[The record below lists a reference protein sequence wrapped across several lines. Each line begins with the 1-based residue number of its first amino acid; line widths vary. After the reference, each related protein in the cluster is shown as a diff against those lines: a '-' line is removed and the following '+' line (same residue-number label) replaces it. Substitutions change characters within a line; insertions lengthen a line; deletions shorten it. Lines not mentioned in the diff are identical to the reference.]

1 MSFIT
6 DPSSHPTQALPHRP
20 VRADDQVRDDTAD
33 GASPWLWATL
43 LAVLVVV
50 PTWWWARHSDE
61 SFATDTRPMPVA
73 SRQILPTSEGPRAM
87 TMIAHPPVRAPIST
101 AAAIPLPGNAMPSY
115 PSDIA
120 QTGIEASRTARLQ
133 LDVQGQVSAVTIVDR
148 SGSND
153 PRLDAAVMDSLRQWR
168 FEPATRDG
176 HAVVS
181 SVQVPVEFTAER

>member
-1 MSFIT
+1 MSFISH
-6 DPSSHPTQALPHRP
+6 PSSHPTQALPQRP
-20 VRADDQVRDDTAD
+20 VHAEDRVGDDTTD

-61 SFATDTRPMPVA
+61 SFATETRPAPAA

-87 TMIAHPPVRAPIST
+87 TMIAHQPVRAPVS
-101 AAAIPLPGNAMPSY
+101 AEEAIPLPGNAVPRY

-120 QTGIEASRTARLQ
+120 QAGIEGSRTARLQ
-133 LDVQGQVSAVTIVDR
+133 LDVQGRVSDVTIVDR

>member
-1 MSFIT
+1 MSFISN
-6 DPSSHPTQALPHRP
+6 PSSHPTQALPQRP
-20 VRADDQVRDDTAD
+20 VHAQDRVGDDTAD

-43 LAVLVVV
+43 LALLVVV

-61 SFATDTRPMPVA
+61 SFATDTRPAPAA

-87 TMIAHPPVRAPIST
+87 TMIAHQPARAAIST
-101 AAAIPLPGNAMPSY
+101 QEAIPLPGNAVPRY

-120 QTGIEASRTARLQ
+120 QAGIAGSRTARLQ
-133 LDVQGQVSAVTIVDR
+133 LDVQGRVSDVSIVDR

-153 PRLDAAVMDSLRQWR
+153 PRLDAAVMNSLRQWR

-181 SVQVPVEFTAER
+181 SVQVPVEFTAEH

>member
-1 MSFIT
+1 MSFISN
-6 DPSSHPTQALPHRP
+6 PSSHPTQALPQRP
-20 VRADDQVRDDTAD
+20 VHAEDRVGDDTAD

-43 LAVLVVV
+43 LALLVVV
-50 PTWWWARHSDE
+50 PTWWWTRHSDE
-61 SFATDTRPMPVA
+61 SFATDTRPAPAA

-87 TMIAHPPVRAPIST
+87 TMIAHQPARAAIST
-101 AAAIPLPGNAMPSY
+101 QEAIPLPGNAVPRY

-120 QTGIEASRTARLQ
+120 QAGIAGSRTARLQ
-133 LDVQGQVSAVTIVDR
+133 LDVQGRVSDVSIVDR

-181 SVQVPVEFTAER
+181 SVQVPVEFTAEH

>member
-1 MSFIT
+1 MSFISN
-6 DPSSHPTQALPHRP
+6 PSSHPTQALPQRP
-20 VRADDQVRDDTAD
+20 VHAEDRVGDDTAD

-43 LAVLVVV
+43 LALLVVV

-61 SFATDTRPMPVA
+61 SFATDTRPAPAA

-87 TMIAHPPVRAPIST
+87 TMIAHQPARAAIST
-101 AAAIPLPGNAMPSY
+101 QEAIPLPGNAVPRY

-120 QTGIEASRTARLQ
+120 QAGIAGSRTARLQ
-133 LDVQGQVSAVTIVDR
+133 LDVQGRVSDVSIVDR

-153 PRLDAAVMDSLRQWR
+153 PRLDAAVIDSLRQWR

-181 SVQVPVEFTAER
+181 SVQVPVEFTAEH

>member
-1 MSFIT
+1 MSFISN
-6 DPSSHPTQALPHRP
+6 PSPHPTQALPQRSAHT
-20 VRADDQVRDDTAD
+20 DDHVHDDAAD

-61 SFATDTRPMPVA
+61 SFATDTRPAPAA

-87 TMIAHPPVRAPIST
+87 TMIAHQPVRAPTST
-101 AAAIPLPGNAMPSY
+101 EEAIPLPGNAMPRY

-120 QTGIEASRTARLQ
+120 QAGIEGSRTARLQ
-133 LDVQGQVSAVTIVDR
+133 LDVQGRVSDVSIVDR

>member
-1 MSFIT
+1 MSFISN
-6 DPSSHPTQALPHRP
+6 PSPHPTQALPQRSAHT
-20 VRADDQVRDDTAD
+20 DDRVRDDAAD

-61 SFATDTRPMPVA
+61 SFATDTRPAPAA

-87 TMIAHPPVRAPIST
+87 TMIAHQPVRAPTST
-101 AAAIPLPGNAMPSY
+101 EEAIPLPGNAMPRY

-120 QTGIEASRTARLQ
+120 QAGIEGSRTARLQ
-133 LDVQGQVSAVTIVDR
+133 LDVQGRVSDVSIVDR
-148 SGSND
+148 SGSNN

>member
-1 MSFIT
+1 MSFISN
-6 DPSSHPTQALPHRP
+6 PSSHPTQALPQRP
-20 VRADDQVRDDTAD
+20 VHAQDRVGDDTDD

-43 LAVLVVV
+43 LALLVVV

-61 SFATDTRPMPVA
+61 SFATDTRPAPAA
-73 SRQILPTSEGPRAM
+73 SRQILPTSDGPRAM
-87 TMIAHPPVRAPIST
+87 TMIAHQPARAPVST
-101 AAAIPLPGNAMPSY
+101 EEAIPLPGNAMPSY

-120 QTGIEASRTARLQ
+120 QAGIAGSRTARLQ
-133 LDVQGQVSAVTIVDR
+133 LDVQGRVSDVSIVDR

-176 HAVVS
+176 HAVIS

>member
-1 MSFIT
+1 MPFISN
-6 DPSSHPTQALPHRP
+6 PSSHPTQALPQRP
-20 VRADDQVRDDTAD
+20 VHAQDRVGDDTAD

-43 LAVLVVV
+43 LALLVVV

-61 SFATDTRPMPVA
+61 SFATDTRPAPAA

-87 TMIAHPPVRAPIST
+87 TMIAHQPARAAIST
-101 AAAIPLPGNAMPSY
+101 QEAIPLPGNAVPRY

-120 QTGIEASRTARLQ
+120 QAGIAGSRTARLQ
-133 LDVQGQVSAVTIVDR
+133 LDVQGRVSDVSIVDR

-181 SVQVPVEFTAER
+181 SVQVPVEFTAEH

>member
-1 MSFIT
+1 MSFISN
-6 DPSSHPTQALPHRP
+6 PSPHPTQAFPQRSAHT
-20 VRADDQVRDDTAD
+20 DDHVHDDAAD

-61 SFATDTRPMPVA
+61 SFATDTRPAPAA

-87 TMIAHPPVRAPIST
+87 TMIAHQPVRAPTST
-101 AAAIPLPGNAMPSY
+101 EEAIPLPGNAMPRY

-120 QTGIEASRTARLQ
+120 QAGIEGSRTARLQ
-133 LDVQGQVSAVTIVDR
+133 LDVQGRVSDVSIVDR

>member
-1 MSFIT
+1 M
-6 DPSSHPTQALPHRP
+6 
-20 VRADDQVRDDTAD
+20 
-33 GASPWLWATL
+33 WATL
-43 LAVLVVV
+43 LALLVVV

-61 SFATDTRPMPVA
+61 SFATDTRPAPAA

-87 TMIAHPPVRAPIST
+87 TMIAHQPARAAIST
-101 AAAIPLPGNAMPSY
+101 QEAIPLPGNAVPSY

-120 QTGIEASRTARLQ
+120 QAGIAGSRTARLQ
-133 LDVQGQVSAVTIVDR
+133 LDVQGRVSDVSIVDR

>member
-1 MSFIT
+1 MSFISN
-6 DPSSHPTQALPHRP
+6 PSSHPTQALPQRP
-20 VRADDQVRDDTAD
+20 VHAQDRVGDDTAD

-43 LAVLVVV
+43 LALLVVV

-61 SFATDTRPMPVA
+61 SFATDTRPAPAA
-73 SRQILPTSEGPRAM
+73 SRQILPTSDGPRAM
-87 TMIAHPPVRAPIST
+87 TMIAHQPARAPVST
-101 AAAIPLPGNAMPSY
+101 EEAIPLPGNAMPSY

-120 QTGIEASRTARLQ
+120 QAGIAGSRTARLQ
-133 LDVQGQVSAVTIVDR
+133 LDVQGRVSDVSIVDR

-168 FEPATRDG
+168 FKPATRDG

-181 SVQVPVEFTAER
+181 SVQVPVEFTAEH

>member
-1 MSFIT
+1 MSFISN
-6 DPSSHPTQALPHRP
+6 PSPHPTQALPQRSAHT
-20 VRADDQVRDDTAD
+20 DDHVHDDAAD
-33 GASPWLWATL
+33 GASPWLCATL

-61 SFATDTRPMPVA
+61 SFATDTRPAPAA

-87 TMIAHPPVRAPIST
+87 TMIAHQPVRAPTST
-101 AAAIPLPGNAMPSY
+101 EEAIPLPGNAMPRY

-120 QTGIEASRTARLQ
+120 QAGIEGSRTARLQ
-133 LDVQGQVSAVTIVDR
+133 LDVQGRVSDVSIVDR

>member
-1 MSFIT
+1 MSFISN
-6 DPSSHPTQALPHRP
+6 SSPHPTQALPQRSAHT
-20 VRADDQVRDDTAD
+20 DDHVHDDAAD

-43 LAVLVVV
+43 LAVVVVV

-61 SFATDTRPMPVA
+61 SFATDTRPAPAA

-87 TMIAHPPVRAPIST
+87 TMIAHQPVRAPTST
-101 AAAIPLPGNAMPSY
+101 EEAIPLPGNAMPRY

-120 QTGIEASRTARLQ
+120 QAGIEGSRTARLQ
-133 LDVQGQVSAVTIVDR
+133 LDVQGRVSDVSIVDR

>member
-1 MSFIT
+1 MSFISN
-6 DPSSHPTQALPHRP
+6 PSSHPTQALPQRP
-20 VRADDQVRDDTAD
+20 VHAEDRVGDDTAD

-43 LAVLVVV
+43 LALLVVV

-61 SFATDTRPMPVA
+61 SFATDTRPAPAA

-87 TMIAHPPVRAPIST
+87 TMIAHQPARAAIST
-101 AAAIPLPGNAMPSY
+101 QEAIPLPGNAVPRY

-120 QTGIEASRTARLQ
+120 QAGIAGSRTARLQ
-133 LDVQGQVSAVTIVDR
+133 LDVQGRVSDVSIVDR

-181 SVQVPVEFTAER
+181 SVQVPVEFTAEH

>member
-1 MSFIT
+1 MSFISN
-6 DPSSHPTQALPHRP
+6 PSPHPTQALPHRP
-20 VRADDQVRDDTAD
+20 VHADDRVRDESAD

-43 LAVLVVV
+43 LALLVVV

-61 SFATDTRPMPVA
+61 SFATDTRPAPAA
-73 SRQILPTSEGPRAM
+73 SRQILPTSDGPRAM
-87 TMIAHPPVRAPIST
+87 TMIAHPPARAPIST
-101 AAAIPLPGNAMPSY
+101 EEAIPLPGNAMPSY

-120 QTGIEASRTARLQ
+120 QAGIEGSRTARLQ
-133 LDVQGQVSAVTIVDR
+133 LDVQGRVSDVTIVDR

-153 PRLDAAVMDSLRQWR
+153 PRLDAAVRDSLRQWR

-181 SVQVPVEFTAER
+181 SVQVPVEFSARR

>member
-1 MSFIT
+1 MSFISN
-6 DPSSHPTQALPHRP
+6 PSSHPTQALPQRP
-20 VRADDQVRDDTAD
+20 VHAQDRVGDDTAD

-43 LAVLVVV
+43 LALLVVV

-61 SFATDTRPMPVA
+61 SFATDTRPAPAA

-87 TMIAHPPVRAPIST
+87 TMIAHQPARAAIST
-101 AAAIPLPGNAMPSY
+101 QEAIPLPGNAVPRY

-120 QTGIEASRTARLQ
+120 QAGIAGSRTARLQ
-133 LDVQGQVSAVTIVDR
+133 LDVQGRVSDVSIVDR

-181 SVQVPVEFTAER
+181 SVQVPVEFTAEH

>member
-1 MSFIT
+1 M
-6 DPSSHPTQALPHRP
+6 
-20 VRADDQVRDDTAD
+20 
-33 GASPWLWATL
+33 WATL

-61 SFATDTRPMPVA
+61 SFATDTHPVPAA

-87 TMIAHPPVRAPIST
+87 TMIAHQPVCAPTST
-101 AAAIPLPGNAMPSY
+101 EEAIPLPGNAMPRY

-120 QTGIEASRTARLQ
+120 QAGIEGSRTARLQ
-133 LDVQGQVSAVTIVDR
+133 LDVQGRVSDVSIVDR

>member
-1 MSFIT
+1 M
-6 DPSSHPTQALPHRP
+6 
-20 VRADDQVRDDTAD
+20 
-33 GASPWLWATL
+33 WATL

-61 SFATDTRPMPVA
+61 SFASDTRPAPAA

-87 TMIAHPPVRAPIST
+87 TMIAHQPVRAPTST
-101 AAAIPLPGNAMPSY
+101 EEAIPLPGNAMPRY

-120 QTGIEASRTARLQ
+120 QAGIEGSRTARLQ
-133 LDVQGQVSAVTIVDR
+133 LDVQGRVSDVSIVDR